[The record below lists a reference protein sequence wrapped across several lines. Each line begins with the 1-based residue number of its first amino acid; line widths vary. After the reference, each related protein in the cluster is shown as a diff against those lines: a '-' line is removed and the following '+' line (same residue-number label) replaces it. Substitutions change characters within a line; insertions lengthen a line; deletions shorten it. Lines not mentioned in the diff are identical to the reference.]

1 MALACNRSR
10 RLIHPWYRWLPL
22 LAATAIWPL
31 VVVMWPDAQDDAVA
45 WVDAALLC
53 VVALALTLYAAR
65 LAIYYPTRQAGSRL
79 RAKLVIAMVA
89 MLLVPAATIQI
100 AANQMVGLGLSSWFD
115 LRISALLDRAL
126 QLGQGFY
133 GRMDN
138 EMQQGLAT
146 AMNDDLLLEQA
157 ALLPISFAAFNAR
170 LMVLM
175 QERSWNS
182 LQVFDIDERMITEV
196 RAQGLSTLSGNTL
209 DDRARVSLRLGRVVT
224 ELLQQHQGEYMTGYA
239 PLRAHHAVVGVL
251 RASVRLPDSVVSN
264 ARAVEADYKKYRN
277 LERHREK
284 IGRTFAHAMMLVTLL
299 VTLIAAVV
307 ATLFARKLTSPVED
321 LAAGFNQVAGGNL
334 DVDLRHSPDDEL
346 GSLAKSF
353 NSMTAILRDNI
364 DALETSRNRTDAA
377 LRTSKQRQLI
387 LEMLLENLQAAVIIA
402 DGDGRI
408 RLANGAANTLLLVEG
423 SALPEQVKAIAL
435 MAAFFDE
442 LVRSG
447 ESQLQRQLELPPDA
461 NRALLA
467 RGVLLAGET
476 VATRRY
482 LLVVDDITA
491 LAESQRQQAWTEV
504 ARRLA
509 HEIKNPLTP
518 IKLATERLSRR
529 FAAQVDRRE
538 VFDECTHTV
547 IAQVE
552 RLQRLISDFSTM
564 ARMPQPRLARQ
575 DVAAL
580 MVDMAQLYRPYE
592 QVRVMIPDET
602 VFCDCD
608 VDQVKQVLI
617 NLIDNALAESDKDQ
631 TVGLFSEVGD
641 DRLSLHVTNEGEGIA
656 TEVAARLFEPY
667 FSSKEGGSGLG
678 LAIARRIAED
688 HGGEL
693 FIASLAHPTDFCLKL
708 PLESDRMERT

>member
-1 MALACNRSR
+1 M
-10 RLIHPWYRWLPL
+10 HPWYRWLPL
-22 LAATAIWPL
+22 FAAAAVWPL
-31 VVVMWPDAQDDAVA
+31 VVLMWPDAQDDVVA
-45 WVDAALLC
+45 WVDMALLC
-53 VVALALTLYAAR
+53 LVALALTLYAAR

-89 MLLVPAATIQI
+89 MLLIPATTIQL

-138 EMQQGLAT
+138 EMKQGLT
-146 AMNDDLLLEQA
+146 SAMNDDLLLEQA
-157 ALLPISFAAFNAR
+157 ALLPVSFAAFNAR
-170 LMVLM
+170 LMALM
-175 QERSWNS
+175 QERGWNS
-182 LQVFDIDERMITEV
+182 LQVFDVDERMITEV

-224 ELLQQHQGEYMTGYA
+224 ELLQPRQGEQGEYMTGYA

-251 RASVRLPDSVVSN
+251 RASVRLPDAVVSN

-299 VTLIAAVV
+299 ITLIAAVV

-334 DVDLRHSPDDEL
+334 DVDLRYSPDDEL

-402 DGDGRI
+402 DGDGRV
-408 RLANGAANTLLLVEG
+408 RLANRAAATLLLAGHSTLPQQVE
-423 SALPEQVKAIAL
+423 EIAL
-435 MAAFFDE
+435 LSSFFDE
-442 LVRSG
+442 LLRS
-447 ESQLQRQLELPPDA
+447 EEDQLQRELELPLDTH
-461 NRALLA
+461 RSLLA
-467 RGVLLAGET
+467 RGVVLAGET

-482 LLVVDDITA
+482 LLVIDDITA

-518 IKLATERLSRR
+518 IKLAAERLNRR

-575 DVAAL
+575 DVALL
-580 MVDMAQLYRPYE
+580 MIEMAQLYRPYP
-592 QVRVMIPDET
+592 QVLVTIPDDA

-617 NLIDNALAESDKDQ
+617 NLIDNALAESDEDQ
-631 TVGLFSEVGD
+631 TVGLFSEVVD
-641 DRLSLHVTNEGEGIA
+641 DRLCWHVTNEGAGIA
-656 TEVAARLFEPY
+656 AEVAERLFEPY

-688 HGGEL
+688 HDGEL
-693 FIASLAHPTDFCLKL
+693 SIASLAHPTDFCLKL
-708 PLESDRMERT
+708 PLKSDRMERI